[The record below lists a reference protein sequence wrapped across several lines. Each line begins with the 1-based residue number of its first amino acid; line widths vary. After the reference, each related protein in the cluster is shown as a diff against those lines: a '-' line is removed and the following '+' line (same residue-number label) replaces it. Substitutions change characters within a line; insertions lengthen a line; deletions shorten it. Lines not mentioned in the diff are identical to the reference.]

1 MQETKTKTQNI
12 EVIAIGKP
20 SFKDL
25 PHYQSEAFYSLL
37 LKHIAEFAEKGGK

>member
-20 SFKDL
+20 RFKDL